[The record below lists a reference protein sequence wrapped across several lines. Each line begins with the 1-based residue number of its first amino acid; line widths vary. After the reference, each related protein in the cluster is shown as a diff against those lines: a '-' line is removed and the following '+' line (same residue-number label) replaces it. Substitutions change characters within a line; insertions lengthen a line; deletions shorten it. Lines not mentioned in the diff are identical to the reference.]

1 MTDRIN
7 TTLRGAGDTLKGTA
21 KVFQGFKDF
30 ISRGNAVELAVGVV
44 IGAAFGAVVKAI
56 VDGLITPLIAAIF
69 GNPNLDETFVF
80 YVNDAKFSF
89 GLVLNELILFL
100 FTAAAIYFFVV
111 VPLNALANRRKKGLE
126 EEPAAPSEDI
136 LLLQEIRDL
145 LAARPSPAVANDA
158 TPGDGPVPPSSTLP
172 PSIPP
177 GT

>member
-7 TTLRGAGDTLKGTA
+7 SGLRGAGDTLKGTA

-44 IGAAFGAVVKAI
+44 IGTAFGAVVKAI

-69 GNPNLDETFVF
+69 GETNLSNTFTFTINNAV
-80 YVNDAKFSF
+80 FSF
-89 GLVLNELILFL
+89 GYVLNALILFL
-100 FTAAAIYFFVV
+100 CTAAAVYFFVV

-145 LAARPSPAVANDA
+145 LAARPSAAVANDSG
-158 TPGDGPVPPSSTLP
+158 PNDGPVPPTGTLP